1 MSRGALETIEFET
14 PTGPF
19 ILTFDGPRLIGTGW
33 PALGAEFKHGASPT
47 HDGVRQAIRRQF
59 ETYFKCG
66 RVTSGFKEF
75 ETPVGTAFQTACWR
89 EARLIEAGTSRSYGW
104 IAERLGRPKAARAVG
119 QAMRANPMPIVVPC
133 HRVVGLA
140 PGSGGFSGSTGQS
153 LGMRIKRKLLEL
165 EQPT

>member
-1 MSRGALETIEFET
+1 MTRGLLESIEFDT

-19 ILTFDGPRLIGTGW
+19 ILTFEGARLIGTGW
-33 PALGAEFKHGASPT
+33 PALGAVKEGHSGSHGRI
-47 HDGVRQAIRRQF
+47 RQAIRKRF
-59 ETYFKCG
+59 ENYFQDG
-66 RVTSGFKEF
+66 RGSLWFQEVGLVSG
-75 ETPVGTAFQTACWR
+75 TPFQRACW
-89 EARLIEAGTSRSYGW
+89 EQARRIEAGCTKHYGW

-119 QAMRANPMPIVVPC
+119 QAMRANPLPIVVPC

-140 PGSGGFSGSTGQS
+140 AGSGGFSGSTGRS